1 MNRKVKKIIS
11 HTILYIL
18 LTLGSIIMV
27 LPFYWMIT
35 TSLKT
40 SSEVVKMPPLWIPVS
55 WKWVNFKLAWQ
66 AAPFARYFFN
76 SIVVAVCCTVGEL
89 ITGILAAFAFD
100 KMKFYGKNVLFTI
113 IMATMMVPGEIL
125 LMSNFVTLTNLGWI
139 NKYQALIVPWV
150 ASAFSIFMFKQYFS
164 TVPKELYYAAKM
176 DGSKDFKF
184 LINILVPLSK
194 PMIITI
200 ALIKAI
206 GSWNAFMWPL
216 VVTNSAEMRT
226 LPIGLTS
233 FVNDTGTEYQLL
245 MAASTFIILPMIIL
259 FLFMQKYIIEGIS
272 HAGLKG

>member
-1 MNRKVKKIIS
+1 MNKKVKKIIS
-11 HTILYIL
+11 QIILYTL
-18 LTLGSIIMV
+18 LILGSIIMV

-55 WKWVNFKLAWQ
+55 WKWSNFKLAWN
-66 AAPFARYFFN
+66 AAPFARYFLN
-76 SIVVAVCCTVGEL
+76 SIIVAVCCTIGDLV
-89 ITGILAAFAFD
+89 TGILAAFAFD

-113 IMATMMVPGEIL
+113 IMATMMIPGEIL
-125 LMSNFVTLTNLGWI
+125 LMPNFVTLTSLGWI
-139 NKYQALIVPWV
+139 NKYQALIIPWI
-150 ASAFSIFMFKQYFS
+150 ASAFSIFMFKQYFT
-164 TVPKELYYAAKM
+164 TVPKELYYAARM
-176 DGSKDFKF
+176 DGSGDFKF
-184 LINILVPLSK
+184 LIHILIPLTK

-226 LPIGLTS
+226 LPIGLTA

-259 FLFMQKYIIEGIS
+259 FLLMQKYIIEGIS